1 MDFNKF
7 DSRAIAEAGSAMHI
21 LDSWTDEPMMDGD
34 KPCRVI
40 LRGTAS
46 ASMQAKMRA
55 AQKAAMMSK
64 KSKGKDAED
73 EARVME
79 DVHNQMVE
87 AAAAFIMG
95 FENVN
100 NGDKP
105 ATAADAVWFLNLTFP
120 EMGVKEDEDGNPVLN
135 KDGEPTYEM
144 KNNPHAKQC
153 SEFASKQANRL
164 GNGKS
169 G

>member
-7 DSRAIAEAGSAMHI
+7 DSQAIAEAGTAMQI
-21 LDSWTDEPMMDGD
+21 LDEWTNEPMMDGD
-34 KPCRVI
+34 KPCKVI

-64 KSKGKDAED
+64 KAKGKDDED

-79 DVHNQMVE
+79 DVHNQMCE
-87 AAAAFIMG
+87 AAAPFIMG

-105 ATAADAVWFLNLTFP
+105 ATAADAIWFLKLTFP
-120 EMGVKEDEDGNPVLN
+120 HMGVKEDENGDPVLN
-135 KDGEPTYEM
+135 KDDDPVYEM
-144 KNNPHAKQC
+144 KNNPFAKQC

-164 GNGKS
+164 GNVKG

>member
-7 DSRAIAEAGSAMHI
+7 DSQAIAEAGTAMQI
-21 LDSWTDEPMMDGD
+21 LDEWTNEPMMDGD
-34 KPCRVI
+34 KPCKVI

-64 KSKGKDAED
+64 KAKGKDDED

-79 DVHNQMVE
+79 DVHNQMCE
-87 AAAAFIMG
+87 AAAPFIMG

-105 ATAADAVWFLNLTFP
+105 ATAADALWFLKLTFP
-120 EMGVKEDEDGNPVLN
+120 HMGVKEDESGDPVLN
-135 KDGEPTYEM
+135 KDDDPVYEM
-144 KNNPHAKQC
+144 KNNPFAKQC

-164 GNGKS
+164 GNVKRG
-169 G
+169 